1 MHRSPARR
9 LLGPAV
15 AAAVARAA
23 GAAPVAWALSHRAD
37 QAEESRG
44 PGTPDAR
51 PSGVVASARVAEEAS
66 TPGLPDVPVQDA
78 SLASLS
84 ARTVVPPVRVELPAL
99 GVAAAVD
106 QVGVADDG
114 QMELPPDPDRVGW
127 YRFGAAPGEDQG
139 AAVLAAHVDSRR
151 YGLGQFSQLQ
161 ESSPGD
167 RVVVVLADGR
177 SVEHE
182 VVEVRSESKAVV
194 QLDALFRREGE
205 PSLVLV
211 TCGGV
216 YDADARSYEDNVVVT
231 AVPVGGSP

>member
-1 MHRSPARR
+1 VHRSPARR
-9 LLGPAV
+9 LVAPAV
-15 AAAVARAA
+15 IAALALAAVA
-23 GAAPVAWALSHRAD
+23 GPVAWALAHRTDAVEEKRGAGAAD
-37 QAEESRG
+37 DR
-44 PGTPDAR
+44 R
-51 PSGVVASARVAEEAS
+51 PVAASARAAERPDA
-66 TPGLPDVPVQDA
+66 PPVPDVPVRDA

-99 GVAAAVD
+99 GVAAEVD

-114 QMELPPDPDRVGW
+114 QMDLPPDPDRVGW
-127 YRFGAAPGEDQG
+127 YRFGPAPGEDQG
-139 AAVLAAHVDSRR
+139 SAVLAAHVDSRR
-151 YGLGQFSQLQ
+151 YGLGQFARLR